1 MQVWERASSP
11 LWGQVRDTTDL
22 EFGGHRA
29 QPAVRSTPQRRCRH
43 SSTTLSPSSS
53 NPLRLLEVSGNGC
66 LGVALPGLGSS
77 HISPLPLPERN
88 KCFEMS
94 SFVETKAM
102 EQLTKSPMEFVEYP
116 PQAVGRGGN
125 LQMPLRCLHGVFSRL
140 MCTASV
146 IAWAALLGVG
156 FQRVRWAPRQRLAEG
171 SHFFPYGPDQQP
183 QIQQAA
189 A

>member
-11 LWGQVRDTTDL
+11 LWGLVRDTTDL

-53 NPLRLLEVSGNGC
+53 SPLRLLEVSVDGC
-66 LGVALPGLGSS
+66 LGVVLPGLGPSY
-77 HISPLPLPERN
+77 ISPPPPPERN

-116 PQAVGRGGN
+116 TQALGREWDWVG
-125 LQMPLRCLHGVFSRL
+125 PCRCH
-140 MCTASV
+140 
-146 IAWAALLGVG
+146 
-156 FQRVRWAPRQRLAEG
+156 
-171 SHFFPYGPDQQP
+171 
-183 QIQQAA
+183 
-189 A
+189 